1 MHERPPLRH
10 PVTRR
15 MRLQVFHLRL
25 MVVLALAAM
34 CHLLHAA
41 PALQNSSASQQQQT
55 PAKAAPAPDSGQQG
69 PAADDALSLS
79 DQVIQDVLE
88 PLRTGMETQ
97 NIKQVMSIFDKRQ
110 MPNYGDLEQQ
120 VLAFLRQYQEVH
132 FRYQIL
138 QATAQ
143 NDHASATAELDM
155 DAMPYQVSMIP
166 ARRSVQMR
174 FQLKQEPKGW
184 RVVGFS
190 PSDFFS
196 LSNYSRTD
204 TQ

>member
-1 MHERPPLRH
+1 MCNLLPATPALPDSVAPQQQQPP
-10 PVTRR
+10 
-15 MRLQVFHLRL
+15 
-25 MVVLALAAM
+25 AN
-34 CHLLHAA
+34 AA
-41 PALQNSSASQQQQT
+41 PASDSARQS
-55 PAKAAPAPDSGQQG
+55 PPV
-69 PAADDALSLS
+69 DDALSLS
-79 DQVIQDVLE
+79 DQIIQDVLE

-97 NIKQVMSIFDKRQ
+97 NIKQVMSIFDRAE
-110 MPNYGDLEQQ
+110 MSHYGDLEQQ
-120 VLAFLRQYQEVH
+120 VHAFLRQYEEVH

-174 FQLKQEPKGW
+174 FQLKLEPKGW

>member
-1 MHERPPLRH
+1 M
-10 PVTRR
+10 
-15 MRLQVFHLRL
+15 FHLRL
-25 MVVLALAAM
+25 TVVLALAAM
-34 CHLLHAA
+34 CNLLHAT
-41 PALQNSSASQQQQT
+41 PALPNSGAPQQSQP
-55 PAKAAPAPDSGQQG
+55 PAKAAPASDSAQQT
-69 PAADDALSLS
+69 PPPDDALSLS

-97 NIKQVMSIFDKRQ
+97 NIKQVMSIFDKGE
-110 MPNYGDLEQQ
+110 MSNYGNLEQQ
-120 VLAFLRQYQEVH
+120 VHAFLRQYQEVH

>member
-1 MHERPPLRH
+1 MFHF
-10 PVTRR
+10 
-15 MRLQVFHLRL
+15 RLS
-25 MVVLALAAM
+25 VVLSLAA
-34 CHLLHAA
+34 LGGLAQATPPRPKLVPSQQQAA
-41 PALQNSSASQQQQT
+41 PA
-55 PAKAAPAPDSGQQG
+55 KAPPPAPQAPPSE
-69 PAADDALSLS
+69 DAFSLS
-79 DQVIQDVLE
+79 DQVIQDVLG

-97 NIKQVMSIFDKRQ
+97 NIKQVMSIFDKGE
-110 MPNYGDLEQQ
+110 MSNYGDLQQ
-120 VLAFLRQYQEVH
+120 QINAFLSQYQEVH

-143 NDHASATAELDM
+143 DEHASATAELDM
-155 DAMPYQVSMIP
+155 DAIPYQASMIP

-174 FQLKQEPKGW
+174 FQLKHEAKGW

-190 PSDFFS
+190 PSDFFN

>member
-1 MHERPPLRH
+1 MPLQML
-10 PVTRR
+10 PLLLT
-15 MRLQVFHLRL
+15 
-25 MVVLALAAM
+25 VVLLLAPIGSF
-34 CHLLHAA
+34 LHAS
-41 PALQNSSASQQQQT
+41 PALPKLGGPQQGQA
-55 PAKAAPAPDSGQQG
+55 PSKSAAPEQG
-69 PAADDALSLS
+69 AAEDEPLSLS

-97 NIKQVMSIFDKRQ
+97 NIKQVMSIFDTGE
-110 MPNYGDLEQQ
+110 MSNYGNLQQQ
-120 VLAFLRQYQEVH
+120 VSAFLRQYQAVR
-132 FRYQIL
+132 FRYQVL

-155 DAMPYQVSMIP
+155 DAMPYQASMIE